1 MSIPIPA
8 DGRAVV
14 PAPVPAP
21 VPVPVPAAAPGPVP
35 AAAPAAAPAAV
46 PAPVPA
52 PVTATV
58 PSAVRAP
65 VPAAVTK
72 RRAAVN
78 RQWLRWPR
86 LAYLLGALVLVV
98 AAVFVARRLFSPPAA
113 AETVA
118 TEVVA
123 LHDVSQTVDATG
135 TVQATEVV
143 EIKSKAS
150 GQILKMPVAIGSVV
164 KAGDLLAQIDPLTV
178 RNQYNQL
185 SAALQAAQA
194 NVTITAA
201 AKARAEMLYSREA
214 MTAAD
219 HESAV
224 LGAANAA
231 AAVAR
236 ARADLVIAKQSL
248 DDATVRAP
256 SAGTIVE
263 QDATQGM
270 VITSGASAANGGTTL
285 FKTADL
291 SRIQMQALVGET
303 DVGNLA
309 PGMSASVTVDAF
321 PNHTFPGHI
330 IKIEPQ
336 AVVQQSVT
344 MFPVLI
350 AIENVNGELLPGMNG
365 EVIINIAS
373 RTQVVA
379 VPLDAVR
386 SVRELPA
393 IAVTLGLDA
402 DSLRAQVQRQQAA
415 QPAARVAV
423 AGDSTVARRRG
434 AGGARG
440 AGRGASRGAGGAG
453 GAGGATGARSGGGNA
468 QVVMVQTPGGLEVR
482 LVRLGISDFDYAE
495 VLSGVKAGESVAL
508 LSVAEQS
515 AKRTSQQA
523 AMAKRMGS
531 GLPGSTGASGGARTG
546 GGAPAGGGH

>member
-1 MSIPIPA
+1 MSIPIVA
-8 DGRAVV
+8 GGVV
-14 PAPVPAP
+14 ATV
-21 VPVPVPAAAPGPVP
+21 
-35 AAAPAAAPAAV
+35 PAAV

-52 PVTATV
+52 AVPATV
-58 PSAVRAP
+58 PAPVRAAA
-65 VPAAVTK
+65 PA
-72 RRAAVN
+72 RRAAGLK
-78 RQWLRWPR
+78 RWLRWPR
-86 LAYLLGALVLVV
+86 VLALSGALLL
-98 AAVFVARRLFSPPAA
+98 AIGAVFLLLRLWSPPPV

-123 LHDVSQTVDATG
+123 LHDISQTVDATG
-135 TVQATEVV
+135 TVQAVEVV

-150 GQILKMPVAIGSVV
+150 GQILKMPVSIGSVV

-185 SAALQAAQA
+185 SAALLAAQA
-194 NVTITAA
+194 NVTISAA
-201 AKARAEMLYSREA
+201 AKQRAEELYSREA
-214 MTAAD
+214 ITAAD
-219 HESAV
+219 HESAL
-224 LGAANAA
+224 LGAANAGA
-231 AAVAR
+231 SVAR

-303 DVGNLA
+303 DVGGLA
-309 PGMSASVTVDAF
+309 PDMSASVTVDAF

-350 AIENVNGELLPGMNG
+350 AIANVRGELLPGMNG
-365 EVIINIAS
+365 EVTINIAQ

-393 IAVTLGLDA
+393 VAATLGLDVA
-402 DSLRAQVQRQQAA
+402 TLQAQVKSQQAA
-415 QPAARVAV
+415 QAPARAAGVA
-423 AGDSTVARRRG
+423 DSTTARRHG
-434 AGGARG
+434 AGAAGRG
-440 AGRGASRGAGGAG
+440 AGRGAGGAGAAGTTRGAGGG
-453 GAGGATGARSGGGNA
+453 GGARSSGGNA
-468 QVVMVQTPGGLEVR
+468 QIVIVQTPKGLEAR

-495 VLSGVKAGESVAL
+495 ILSGVQAGESVAL
-508 LSVAEQS
+508 LSVAEQT
-515 AKRTSQQA
+515 AKRTQQQA
-523 AMAKRMGS
+523 ALAKRMGS
-531 GLPGSTGASGGARTG
+531 GLPGSTGSAG
-546 GGAPAGGGH
+546 AGGGGRGAGAAGGGR

>member
-1 MSIPIPA
+1 MSIPIA
-8 DGRAVV
+8 AGGAV
-14 PAPVPAP
+14 APVT
-21 VPVPVPAAAPGPVP
+21 VPVPAAVP
-35 AAAPAAAPAAV
+35 AKR
-46 PAPVPA
+46 PV
-52 PVTATV
+52 
-58 PSAVRAP
+58 SHS
-65 VPAAVTK
+65 
-72 RRAAVN
+72 
-78 RQWLRWPR
+78 RWMSRGKWP
-86 LAYLLGALVLVV
+86 LLVLALVLLVG
-98 AAVFVARRLFSPPAA
+98 AVFLVRRLMSPPAA
-113 AETVA
+113 AEALA

-123 LHDVSQTVDATG
+123 LHDLSQTVDATG
-135 TVQATEVV
+135 TVEAVEVV

-194 NVTITAA
+194 NATITVA
-201 AKARAEMLYSREA
+201 AKKRADELYSREA

-219 HESAV
+219 YESAQ

-231 AAVAR
+231 ATLAR

-263 QDATQGM
+263 QDATKGM

-291 SRIQMQALVGET
+291 NRIQMQALVGET
-303 DVGNLA
+303 DVGSLA

-350 AIENVNGELLPGMNG
+350 AIENVRGELLPGMNG
-365 EVIINIAS
+365 EVTINIAR

-386 SVRELPA
+386 SVRELPSVA
-393 IAVTLGLDA
+393 ATLGLDA
-402 DSLRAQVQRQQAA
+402 NALHAEIQRQQAA
-415 QPAARVAV
+415 KAPPRAAGATDTT
-423 AGDSTVARRRG
+423 GARRRG
-434 AGGARG
+434 AGGAGRG
-440 AGRGASRGAGGAG
+440 AGRGAGGAG
-453 GAGGATGARSGGGNA
+453 AARSGAGNA
-468 QVVMVQTPGGLEVR
+468 QFVMVQTPGGLEAR

-495 VLSGVKAGESVAL
+495 VLSGVQAGESVAL
-508 LSVAEQS
+508 LSVAEQV
-515 AKRTSQQA
+515 AKRTKQQA
-523 AMAKRMGS
+523 QMAQRVGN
-531 GLPGSTGASGGARTG
+531 GLPGSTGSTGSTGGGGRGGG